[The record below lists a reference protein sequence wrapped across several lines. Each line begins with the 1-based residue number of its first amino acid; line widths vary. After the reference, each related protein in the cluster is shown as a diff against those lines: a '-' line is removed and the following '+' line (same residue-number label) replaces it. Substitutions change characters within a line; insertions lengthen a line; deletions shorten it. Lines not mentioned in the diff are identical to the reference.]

1 MWDSKLIAE
10 KISLNSTREEL
21 KPEFIHLRLFHP
33 EKSVGIGVDGK
44 GNTVLMLPGQIDVPA
59 FQTAFAS
66 YDPWAQLTV
75 FETGKQLQGI
85 SVLRC
90 DVDLGDVDNIEA
102 AAAIFLGLID
112 LQEKFGKTG
121 KAIWQLKNLFENRL
135 KFKVSD
141 EVITG
146 LIGELLL
153 ILASSDPAIA
163 IKYWHSNIDDK
174 FDFSGEKFRLEV
186 KATTSGA
193 RNHNF
198 SSYQIPGNVPE
209 KIFVASTQII
219 RVENG
224 STLSN
229 VLEILETRLEV
240 ESFQKVINN
249 VNGTLGVP
257 HELITAYQIDLEPSI
272 NSIRIY
278 RGTDVPRPS
287 TSEGVI
293 SMKWLATLDGI
304 TPVES
309 IYEDFFLQI
318 DIN

>member
-10 KISLNSTREEL
+10 KISLNSSREEL
-21 KPEFIHLRLFHP
+21 KPEFIHLRLFDS

-90 DVDLGDVDNIEA
+90 DVDLGDVDNVEA

-135 KFKVSD
+135 KFTVSD

-153 ILASSDPAIA
+153 ILASNKPAIA
-163 IKYWHSNIDDK
+163 IDYWHSNIDDK

-186 KATTSGA
+186 KATISGT

-198 SSYQIPGNVPE
+198 SSHQIPGNVPD

-224 STLSN
+224 ATLSH
-229 VLEILETRLEV
+229 VLEKIELRLEV
-240 ESFQKVINN
+240 ESFQKVISN
-249 VNGTLGVP
+249 VNSTLGVP
-257 HELITAYQIDLEPSI
+257 HQLITNYQIDLEPSI
-272 NSIRIY
+272 ESIKIY
-278 RGTDVPRPS
+278 RGIDVPRPS
-287 TSEGVI
+287 AAEGVI
-293 SMKWLATLDGI
+293 SMKWLASLDGI
-304 TPVES
+304 TPMES
-309 IYEDFFLQI
+309 IYEDFFIQKI
-318 DIN
+318 VN